1 MPHQKEEPHVAQ
13 RTRKSFGLA
22 AQIAVGLAF
31 GIAVGAVFYQNAT
44 AIAIL
49 KPIGDLFLR
58 LIKMIVVP
66 IVVSTLVVGIAG
78 SGNLKNVGRLGVK
91 TLLYFEI
98 ITTIAIVVG
107 LLAAN
112 LVKPGSDINL
122 SQLTKTDIQ
131 KYVDTAETARH
142 SMVDTFLNIVPT
154 NIVEALA
161 DGNMLAIVFFSV
173 MFGLGVA
180 AVGEKGKPVLRVFE
194 GVSAAMFWMTNRI
207 MALAPLGVFALIGVT
222 VAQFGIASLLPLGKL
237 VLTVY
242 VTMAFFVLVVF
253 GAVARWC
260 GIRLRQLLAL
270 LKDEVLLAFSTA
282 SSETVLPRLIDK
294 MQRFGC
300 PRGITSFVI
309 PTGYTFNLDGS
320 TLYQALATLFIAQMF
335 GVDMPLSKQ
344 ILVVLVLMVTSK
356 GIAGVSGASLV
367 VLLATLG
374 SVGLPVEGVAFIA
387 AIDRVLDMART
398 AVNVIGNALAAVVI
412 AKWEGQF
419 HPPAAHAVASE
430 PAGPAHS

>member
-1 MPHQKEEPHVAQ
+1 
-13 RTRKSFGLA
+13 
-22 AQIAVGLAF
+22 
-31 GIAVGAVFYQNAT
+31 
-44 AIAIL
+44 
-49 KPIGDLFLR
+49 
-58 LIKMIVVP
+58 
-66 IVVSTLVVGIAG
+66 
-78 SGNLKNVGRLGVK
+78 
-91 TLLYFEI
+91 
-98 ITTIAIVVG
+98 
-107 LLAAN
+107 
-112 LVKPGSDINL
+112 
-122 SQLTKTDIQ
+122 
-131 KYVDTAETARH
+131 
-142 SMVDTFLNIVPT
+142 
-154 NIVEALA
+154 
-161 DGNMLAIVFFSV
+161 
-173 MFGLGVA
+173 
-180 AVGEKGKPVLRVFE
+180 
-194 GVSAAMFWMTNRI
+194 
-207 MALAPLGVFALIGVT
+207 
-222 VAQFGIASLLPLGKL
+222 
-237 VLTVY
+237 VY

-430 PAGPAHS
+430 PTGPAHS

>member
-1 MPHQKEEPHVAQ
+1 MAQ
-13 RTRKSFGLA
+13 GKRRSFGLA
-22 AQIAVGLAF
+22 VQIAVGLVL
-31 GIAVGAVFYQNAT
+31 GIAVGAAFHQNPT

-78 SGNLKNVGRLGVK
+78 SGNLKSVGRLGFK

-112 LVKPGSDINL
+112 LVKPGEGINL
-122 SQLTKTDIQ
+122 AQLAKADIHQ
-131 KYVDTAETARH
+131 YVDTAETARH

-161 DGNMLAIVFFSV
+161 NGNMLAIVFFSV
-173 MFGLGVA
+173 FFGLGVA
-180 AVGEKGKPVLRVFE
+180 AVGEKGQPVLRFFE
-194 GVSAAMFWMTNRI
+194 GVSAAMFWVTNRV
-207 MALAPLGVFALIGVT
+207 MALAPIGVFALIGVT
-222 VAQFGIASLLPLGKL
+222 VAKFGAAALIPLGKL

-242 VTMAFFVLVVF
+242 VTMALFVLVVF

-260 GIRLRQLLAL
+260 GIGLFRLLSL
-270 LKDEVLLAFSTA
+270 LKDELLLAFSTA

-294 MQRFGC
+294 MERFGC

-320 TLYQALATLFIAQMF
+320 TLYQALATLFIAQLF

-398 AVNVIGNALAAVVI
+398 AVNVIGNALAAVVL

-419 HPPAAHAVASE
+419 RPPAAHPVAPE
-430 PAGPAHS
+430 PARPVSS